1 MVLFP
6 NNGAH
11 IDIGRDKSV
20 AALEECLAHGRQ
32 IMLSVQ
38 KDVEVE
44 DPKREDVYEIGTV
57 CQVQHVT
64 KLNNGIMRA
73 QIEGL
78 YRARILDFRDD
89 GLFIE
94 VDVEEIEED
103 KTDTKEI
110 QALIIVFISK
120 FEDWVKL
127 SHKIP
132 PEVMIAVNVAMD
144 DGGGLDTAVISG
156 AEKGLEA
163 FFLSA
168 SDFQYN
174 KVMHG
179 ITSSS
184 ALIGCVL
191 GGAIS
196 GIFASRL
203 GRRNS
208 LRLAAVLFFLSALGS
223 YYPEVLF
230 FEYGKPNMDLL
241 IAFNLYR
248 VLGGIGVGLAS
259 AVCPMYIAEIAPS
272 NIRGTL
278 VSCNQFAIIFGMLVV
293 YFVNFLI
300 MGDHQNPIILKD
312 AAGVLSVSAESDM
325 WTVYEGW
332 RYMFGSEAF
341 PAAFFGLL
349 LFFVPKT
356 PRYLVLIQQDE
367 KAYSILEKING
378 KTKAQEI
385 LNDIKATAH
394 EKTEKIFTYGV
405 AVIVIGILLS
415 VFQQAIGINAVLY
428 YAPRIFE
435 NAGAEGGGMMQTVI
449 MGIVNIV
456 FTLVAI
462 FTVDRFGR
470 KPLLIIGSI
479 GMAVG
484 AFAVAM
490 CDSMA
495 IKGILPVLS
504 VIVYAAFF
512 MMSWGPICWVLIS
525 EIFPNT
531 IRGKAVA
538 IAVAFQ
544 WIFNYI
550 VSSTFPALYDFSPM
564 FAYSLYGIIC
574 VAAAIFVWRW
584 VPETKGKTL
593 EDMSKLWK
601 KNK

>member
-1 MVLFP
+1 MNHTNEGSKLYLYS
-6 NNGAH
+6 
-11 IDIGRDKSV
+11 ITSV
-20 AALEECLAHGRQ
+20 A
-32 IMLSVQ
+32 
-38 KDVEVE
+38 
-44 DPKREDVYEIGTV
+44 
-57 CQVQHVT
+57 
-64 KLNNGIMRA
+64 
-73 QIEGL
+73 
-78 YRARILDFRDD
+78 IL
-89 GLFIE
+89 
-94 VDVEEIEED
+94 
-103 KTDTKEI
+103 
-110 QALIIVFISK
+110 
-120 FEDWVKL
+120 
-127 SHKIP
+127 
-132 PEVMIAVNVAMD
+132 
-144 DGGGLDTAVISG
+144 GGLLFGYDTAVISG

-163 FFLSA
+163 FFLTA
-168 SDFQYN
+168 TDFQYD

-191 GGAIS
+191 GGALS

-203 GRRNS
+203 GRR
-208 LRLAAVLFFLSALGS
+208 LAAILFFLSALGP
-223 YYPEVLF
+223 YYPEFLF
-230 FEYGKPNMDLL
+230 FEYGKANMNLL
-241 IAFNLYR
+241 ITFNLYR
-248 VLGGIGVGLAS
+248 ILGGIGVGLAS

-293 YFVNFLI
+293 YFVNYLI
-300 MGDHQNPIILKD
+300 LGDHQNPVILKD
-312 AAGVLSVSAESDM
+312 AAGTLSVSRESDM
-325 WTVYEGW
+325 WTVTEGW

-341 PAAFFGLL
+341 PAAFFGML

-356 PRYLVLIQQDE
+356 PRYLVMIDQDQ
-367 KAYSILEKING
+367 KAYSILKKVNG
-378 KTKAQEI
+378 ATKAQEI
-385 LNDIKATAH
+385 LAEIKATSQ
-394 EKTEKIFTYGV
+394 EKTEKLFTYGA

-456 FTLVAI
+456 FTLIAI

-470 KPLLIIGSI
+470 KPLLIIGSV

-484 AFAVAM
+484 AFAVAL
-490 CDSMA
+490 CDSMG
-495 IKGILPVLS
+495 IKGLLPVLS

-574 VAAAIFVWRW
+574 VIAALFVWRW

-601 KNK
+601 KR